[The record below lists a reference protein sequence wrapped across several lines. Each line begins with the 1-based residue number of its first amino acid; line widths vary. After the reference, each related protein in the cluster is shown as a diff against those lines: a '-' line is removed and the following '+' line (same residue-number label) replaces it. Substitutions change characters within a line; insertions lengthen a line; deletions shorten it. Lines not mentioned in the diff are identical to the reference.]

1 MAYIKWDTSYETG
14 IKKFDAQH
22 QKLVNLINDLYEGMQ
37 QGKGKETVG
46 RVLEELIKYTKEHF
60 ADEEALMQQY
70 NYPGYLAQK
79 GEHERLVKEVV
90 TLMEKHKSGAMSLSI
105 ETSTFLKNWLT
116 NHILGVDKKYSVFFQ
131 GKGVS

>member
-37 QGKGKETVG
+37 QGKGKEAVG

-60 ADEEALMQQY
+60 VDEEALMQQH

-79 GEHERLVKEVV
+79 GEHERLVKEVA